1 VPSIALQLFTV
12 RDDLARDFEGTIARV
27 GELGFAGVELFTLEG
42 REAAAVRSALDAAGL
57 AAAGWHAPLAAVEG
71 DLAPVAADLRALG
84 TDRLTLAWIEPPAD
98 AAAADALAD
107 RLAAV
112 AERAAGEGL
121 RFAFHNHAGEL
132 RPLED
137 GRSFLDRLL
146 EREGIDLELDLGWV
160 WDAGAD
166 PEEWLHR
173 AAGRCPLV
181 HVKDFSRRGE
191 RAFAPVGDGAVGY
204 ERVVPAAVA
213 AGAEWL
219 IAEQDE
225 TEGPALDAAARSLD
239 AIRRFLEAVPA

>member
-12 RDDLARDFEGTIARV
+12 RDELADDFEGTIARV
-27 GELGFAGVELFTLEG
+27 GELGFGGVELFTHGG
-42 REAAAVRSALDAAGL
+42 RDAAAVRGMLDAAGL
-57 AAAGWHAPLAAVEG
+57 TAAGWHASLDAVEG

-98 AAAADALAD
+98 AAAADAMAE

-112 AERAAGEGL
+112 AGRAAAEGL

-132 RPLED
+132 RPLDD

-146 EREGIDLELDLGWV
+146 ERDGFDLELDLGWV

-166 PEEWLHR
+166 PEEWLRR

-181 HVKDFSRRGE
+181 HVKDFARRGE

-204 ERVVPAAVA
+204 ERVVPAAIA

-225 TEGPALDAAARSLD
+225 TEGPALDAAARSLA
-239 AIRRFLEAVPA
+239 AIRRFLEVAPA

>member
-1 VPSIALQLFTV
+1 VPPIALQLFTV
-12 RDDLARDFEGTIARV
+12 REDLARDFEGTIARV

-42 REAAAVRSALDAAGL
+42 REASAVRSALDEAGL
-57 AAAGWHAPLAAVEG
+57 VAAGWHASLAAVEG

-98 AAAADALAD
+98 AAAADAMAD

-112 AERAAGEGL
+112 AARASAEGL

-146 EREGIDLELDLGWV
+146 ERDGIDLELDLGWV

-166 PEEWLHR
+166 PEEWLRR
-173 AAGRCPLV
+173 AAGRCALV
-181 HVKDFSRRGE
+181 HVKDFSCRGE

>member
-1 VPSIALQLFTV
+1 VSGIALQLFTV
-12 RDDLARDFEGTIARV
+12 RDELSDDFEGTIARV
-27 GELGFAGVELFTLEG
+27 GELGFAGVELFTLGG
-42 REAAAVRSALDAAGL
+42 REASDVRLTLDAAGL
-57 AAAGWHAPLAAVEG
+57 VAVGWHASLDAVEG
-71 DLAPVAADLRALG
+71 DLAPVAADLGTLG

-98 AAAADALAD
+98 AAAADAMAE
-107 RLAAV
+107 RLGAV
-112 AERAAGEGL
+112 AQRAAAAGL
-121 RFAFHNHAGEL
+121 RFGFHNHAGEL

-146 EREGIDLELDLGWV
+146 ELGEIDLELDLGWV

-166 PEEWLHR
+166 PEEWLRR

-213 AGAEWL
+213 AGAGWL

-225 TEGPALDAAARSLD
+225 TEGPALDAAARSLA
-239 AIRRFLEAVPA
+239 AIRRFLEA

>member
-12 RDDLARDFEGTIARV
+12 RDDLARDFDGTIARV

-42 REAAAVRSALDAAGL
+42 RDAADVRSTLDAAGL
-57 AAAGWHAPLAAVEG
+57 AAAGWHASLDAVEG
-71 DLAPVAADLRALG
+71 DLGPVAADLQALG

-98 AAAADALAD
+98 AAAADAMAE
-107 RLAAV
+107 RLGAV
-112 AERAAGEGL
+112 AQRATAAGL
-121 RFAFHNHAGEL
+121 RFGFHNHAGEL
-132 RPLED
+132 QPLDD

-146 EREGIDLELDLGWV
+146 ERDGIDLELDLGWI

-166 PEEWLHR
+166 PQEWLR
-173 AAGRCPLV
+173 RTSGRSPLV

-204 ERVVPAAVA
+204 DRVVPAAIA

-225 TEGPALDAAARSLD
+225 TEGDALAAAARSLA
-239 AIRRFLEAVPA
+239 AIRRFAA